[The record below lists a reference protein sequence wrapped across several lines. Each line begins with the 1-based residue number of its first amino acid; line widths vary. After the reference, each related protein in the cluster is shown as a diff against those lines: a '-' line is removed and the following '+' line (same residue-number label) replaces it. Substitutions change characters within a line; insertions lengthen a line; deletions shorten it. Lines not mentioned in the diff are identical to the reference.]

1 MKKLFKLALAAFM
14 VINIAPMQIRANESG
29 GDVKI
34 SENGDTVTIGNGYLS
49 RTFTKENGTWKTVSI
64 DNKRISETFVPGEGS
79 EEFGHQFC

>member
-34 SENGDTVTIGNGYLS
+34 SENGDTVTIGNGYL
-49 RTFTKENGTWKTVSI
+49 VY
-64 DNKRISETFVPGEGS
+64 
-79 EEFGHQFC
+79 